1 MREQEVY
8 EVLKKQAEIL
18 AVLEQKKSSPIV
30 SILTSVTASLVVMAV
45 GALVVA
51 GRLSQQ
57 VSTLEKMSDSHQQ
70 RHQVLESKADALS
83 MEVGRVVV
91 EFERT
96 KKDIHD
102 LTSEV
107 SDLDNFVHKKLDN

>member
-1 MREQEVY
+1 VREQEVY

-57 VSTLEKMSDSHQQ
+57 VSTLEKLTDSHHQ
-70 RHQVLESKADALS
+70 RHQVLETKVDVLT
-83 MEVGRVVV
+83 MEVGRVAV
-91 EFERT
+91 ELEGT
-96 KKDIHD
+96 KKDVND
-102 LTSEV
+102 LATEV
-107 SDLDNFVHKKLDN
+107 YELNKSIYKKLDN